1 MSSLRI
7 AIVEDE
13 EVAARRLA
21 RLVGEILDERRH
33 RLHHLS
39 TLDSALAQMGARP
52 FDLLFLDL
60 NLYGRDGFQLLRKA
74 VAQPFH
80 TIVVSAHTD
89 RAVEAFELGV
99 LDFVAKPYSR
109 VRLEKALHRALDG
122 EQRSTGA
129 RVLALRKVGR
139 VEWLPIDRVAL
150 LRGAGNYVEV
160 VTEDGARHLHD
171 KTLDR
176 LAQLLP
182 PRFQR
187 VHRSYIVDT
196 GRVRSCATLGG
207 GRYRAE
213 LADGTRVPVSRS
225 FIDAL
230 RRTLE
235 GP

>member
-89 RAVEAFELGV
+89 RAVEAFE
-99 LDFVAKPYSR
+99 
-109 VRLEKALHRALDG
+109 RALAFEPDG
-122 EQRSTGA
+122 VDEAQA
-129 RVLALRKVGR
+129 AAE
-139 VEWLPIDRVAL
+139 VEGMYGVMIGWI
-150 LRGAGNYVEV
+150 G
-160 VTEDGARHLHD
+160 
-171 KTLDR
+171 
-176 LAQLLP
+176 
-182 PRFQR
+182 
-187 VHRSYIVDT
+187 
-196 GRVRSCATLGG
+196 
-207 GRYRAE
+207 
-213 LADGTRVPVSRS
+213 
-225 FIDAL
+225 DAL
-230 RRTLE
+230 A
-235 GP
+235 